1 MVKIFS
7 IPCSR
12 IFKIRVLPQRQSAP
26 RQTLVNG
33 KNSGR
38 SNSPETNESGNYEE
52 NRRTAAIR
60 KKHAGRAKN
69 RSDYT
74 GNNSHPQHRRHRRDV
89 TGDNLNLALSDRDHR
104 AIVIIGN
111 LAAVQPRME
120 RRARLGRRHQQPE
133 RQRQPR
139 RGRVQTPPPT
149 SIYGTS
155 ISQSVCNIAK
165 PMPVARVCLFFLHF
179 SWPGGPRRVAGLIA
193 GKTFT
198 ALNASCRRWAI

>member
-1 MVKIFS
+1 M
-7 IPCSR
+7 PR
-12 IFKIRVLPQRQSAP
+12 RQSAP

-52 NRRTAAIR
+52 NRRAAAIR
-60 KKHAGRAKN
+60 EEHADRAKN

-155 ISQSVCNIAK
+155 ISQIICNIAK
-165 PMPVARVCLFFLHF
+165 RMPLARVCLDF
-179 SWPGGPRRVAGLIA
+179 SFTFPNRLNLNHSRLWHLEQMRRRVRKLEV
-193 GKTFT
+193 
-198 ALNASCRRWAI
+198 CREMNRHRFQVLTNGQTG